1 MNFFRREETVAKKI
15 YDKLREDYDK
25 LAEDY
30 KNLRNNYHDMKNEN
44 QKMKDENEHL
54 KNDLEDKKERLN
66 SIEYMITNYKNRE
79 FHSVINNLQKI
90 IAKSKNKQEEMQKA
104 LDESN
109 EQINILTEE
118 NNQLKKQI
126 NDLENKIAE
135 DDILGFSIINPHN
148 LETYNS
154 KKDIQNFVNSCHEQ
168 VQKLYNDYQELLQLF
183 NNQKNENA
191 NLSQLNNE
199 LQASNYM
206 LREGFKE
213 QKVATIEIHDPLNNS
228 TVDQKETIQEAINN
242 IHDLYISTQDTCN
255 LYIQTISR
263 FQKH

>member
-1 MNFFRREETVAKKI
+1 
-15 YDKLREDYDK
+15 
-25 LAEDY
+25 
-30 KNLRNNYHDMKNEN
+30 MKNEN

-168 VQKLYNDYQELLQLF
+168 VQKLYNDYEELLQLF
-183 NNQKNENA
+183 NNQTTEKA

-199 LQASNYM
+199 LKANNLI
-206 LREGFKE
+206 LRESLKE
-213 QKVATIEIHDPLNNS
+213 QKVANIEIHDPLNNS
-228 TVDQKETIQEAINN
+228 TVDQQQTIQAAIDN
-242 IHDLYISTQDTCN
+242 IYNFYIGIKNTSNMYVQMLSN
-255 LYIQTISR
+255 L
-263 FQKH
+263 QK